1 MSHLTRC
8 ASYAR
13 YSTDRQNPL
22 STEDQVAKSRQFAAE
37 HNWHFLEENVYTD
50 RRPAARRSTARGS
63 GCCSTLRNLA
73 RGRSMRCCSK
83 MRAGFRASRPTS

>member
-22 STEDQVAKSRQFAAE
+22 STTDQLEKSRQYAAE
-37 HNWHFLEENVYTD
+37 HGWQFLENT
-50 RRPAARRSTARGS
+50 STRTRKSAGRHSTVRGF
-63 GCCSTLRNLA
+63 GLY
-73 RGRSMRCCSK
+73 
-83 MRAGFRASRPTS
+83 